1 MTNADQK
8 WGPFPLILAG
18 AALAMLT
25 IFFVD
30 GEWGAFALGAVL
42 MVAAALRFAGYGGL
56 MAIRTRKTDMVVYG
70 GFGAGL
76 VAVGMFLEYGSVL
89 KPAVLQLLGGG

>member
-1 MTNADQK
+1 MTNDDQK

-42 MVAAALRFAGYGGL
+42 LVAAALRFAGYGGL
-56 MAIRTRKTDMVVYG
+56 MAVRTKRTDMVIYG
-70 GFGAGL
+70 GFGVGL
-76 VAVGMFLEYGSVL
+76 VAVGMFLEFGSVL
-89 KPAVLQLLGGG
+89 KPAVLQLLGG